1 MTTHFPGLAQA
12 QALQFKVV
20 GFLWAQNWRLKVIYL
35 RLKLKNK
42 KYLTIGTNSK
52 PNQKIVERTTYH
64 LINLKYLNIA
74 AECQIYFVQ

>member
-1 MTTHFPGLAQA
+1 M
-12 QALQFKVV
+12 
-20 GFLWAQNWRLKVIYL
+20 
-35 RLKLKNK
+35 KNK

-64 LINLKYLNIA
+64 LKYLNIA